1 MRSAKTSTF
10 FGQAWLIINPL
21 LLAAVYYILV
31 TIIRR
36 KRDSIVY
43 GVYGVLPLLA
53 SSAGLLRLPHDLSD
67 GVWAPKMLLSLYF
80 VGTMVVFDG
89 IGGLLCYA
97 SGLLSDTSTFLPF
110 FVRIWLYL
118 SSILWAPTH
127 RRPTLWIDHGT
138 NPAQPDVF
146 RDRRL
151 HRLLQSDAFPPTY
164 MWISSAVW
172 GLVAAVMDSSTSF
185 RGSVS
190 LLSALSNGELP
201 LAVRVN
207 DLSITYRT
215 TFERKPTLKQAL
227 IRFGRGQRAVKEI
240 EAIKNVSFEVRT
252 GTAMGII
259 GSNGS
264 GKSTLMRAMAGIL
277 PPTSGSIE
285 VWGRASTLLA
295 LGVGFNHDL
304 SGRENIILGGLA
316 SGLSRRDVEER
327 ADEVAEWTELGDFID
342 MPMQTYSSGMSARV
356 GFSVAV
362 HMKPDIL
369 MIDEALSTGDA
380 HFREKATA
388 KMAELRESAR
398 AMFVVSHGLDSIKE
412 MCNEAMWL
420 DRGKLMM
427 RGEPADVVDAY
438 MKFVKVKKS
447 ASNLE
452 DM

>member
-1 MRSAKTSTF
+1 M
-10 FGQAWLIINPL
+10 
-21 LLAAVYYILV
+21 
-31 TIIRR
+31 
-36 KRDSIVY
+36 
-43 GVYGVLPLLA
+43 
-53 SSAGLLRLPHDLSD
+53 LS
-67 GVWAPKMLLSLYF
+67 V
-80 VGTMVVFDG
+80 
-89 IGGLLCYA
+89 
-97 SGLLSDTSTFLPF
+97 
-110 FVRIWLYL
+110 
-118 SSILWAPTH
+118 
-127 RRPTLWIDHGT
+127 
-138 NPAQPDVF
+138 
-146 RDRRL
+146 
-151 HRLLQSDAFPPTY
+151 
-164 MWISSAVW
+164 
-172 GLVAAVMDSSTSF
+172 
-185 RGSVS
+185 
-190 LLSALSNGELP
+190 LSNGELP

-240 EAIKNVSFEVRT
+240 EAIKNVSFQVRT
-252 GTAMGII
+252 GTTMGII

-427 RGEPADVVDAY
+427 RGEPADVVDSY

>member
-1 MRSAKTSTF
+1 M
-10 FGQAWLIINPL
+10 
-21 LLAAVYYILV
+21 
-31 TIIRR
+31 
-36 KRDSIVY
+36 
-43 GVYGVLPLLA
+43 
-53 SSAGLLRLPHDLSD
+53 LS
-67 GVWAPKMLLSLYF
+67 V
-80 VGTMVVFDG
+80 
-89 IGGLLCYA
+89 
-97 SGLLSDTSTFLPF
+97 
-110 FVRIWLYL
+110 
-118 SSILWAPTH
+118 
-127 RRPTLWIDHGT
+127 
-138 NPAQPDVF
+138 
-146 RDRRL
+146 
-151 HRLLQSDAFPPTY
+151 
-164 MWISSAVW
+164 
-172 GLVAAVMDSSTSF
+172 
-185 RGSVS
+185 
-190 LLSALSNGELP
+190 LSNGEVP
-201 LAVRVN
+201 MAVKVH

-227 IRFGRGQRAVKEI
+227 VRFGRGQRAVKEI
-240 EAIKNVSFEVRT
+240 EAIKNVSFDVRN

-259 GSNGS
+259 GSNGA

-277 PPTSGSIE
+277 PPTTGSIE

-295 LGVGFNHDL
+295 LGVGFNHNL

-316 SGLSRRDVEER
+316 AGLTRREVEER
-327 ADEVAEWTELGDFID
+327 AAEVAEWTELGDFID
-342 MPMQTYSSGMSARV
+342 MPMRTYSSGMNARV

-398 AMFVVSHGLDSIKE
+398 AMFLVSHGLGSIKE

-427 RGEPADVVDAY
+427 RGEPAEVVKAY

-447 ASNLE
+447 ESATE

>member
-1 MRSAKTSTF
+1 M
-10 FGQAWLIINPL
+10 
-21 LLAAVYYILV
+21 
-31 TIIRR
+31 
-36 KRDSIVY
+36 
-43 GVYGVLPLLA
+43 
-53 SSAGLLRLPHDLSD
+53 LS
-67 GVWAPKMLLSLYF
+67 V
-80 VGTMVVFDG
+80 
-89 IGGLLCYA
+89 
-97 SGLLSDTSTFLPF
+97 
-110 FVRIWLYL
+110 
-118 SSILWAPTH
+118 
-127 RRPTLWIDHGT
+127 
-138 NPAQPDVF
+138 
-146 RDRRL
+146 
-151 HRLLQSDAFPPTY
+151 
-164 MWISSAVW
+164 
-172 GLVAAVMDSSTSF
+172 
-185 RGSVS
+185 
-190 LLSALSNGELP
+190 LSNGELP

-240 EAIKNVSFEVRT
+240 EAIKNVSFQVRT

-427 RGEPADVVDAY
+427 RGEPADVVDTY
-438 MKFVKVKKS
+438 IKFVKVKKS
-447 ASNLE
+447 PSNLE

>member
-1 MRSAKTSTF
+1 
-10 FGQAWLIINPL
+10 
-21 LLAAVYYILV
+21 
-31 TIIRR
+31 
-36 KRDSIVY
+36 
-43 GVYGVLPLLA
+43 
-53 SSAGLLRLPHDLSD
+53 
-67 GVWAPKMLLSLYF
+67 
-80 VGTMVVFDG
+80 
-89 IGGLLCYA
+89 
-97 SGLLSDTSTFLPF
+97 
-110 FVRIWLYL
+110 
-118 SSILWAPTH
+118 
-127 RRPTLWIDHGT
+127 
-138 NPAQPDVF
+138 
-146 RDRRL
+146 
-151 HRLLQSDAFPPTY
+151 
-164 MWISSAVW
+164 
-172 GLVAAVMDSSTSF
+172 
-185 RGSVS
+185 VS
-190 LLSALSNGELP
+190 LLSVLSNGELP

-227 IRFGRGQRAVKEI
+227 IRFGRGQRAVKEV
-240 EAIKNVSFEVRT
+240 EAIKNVSFQVRM

-316 SGLSRRDVEER
+316 AGLSRREIEGR
-327 ADEVAEWTELGDFID
+327 ADEVAQWTELGDFID

-388 KMAELRESAR
+388 KIAELRESAR

-420 DRGKLMM
+420 DRGKLLM

-438 MKFVKVKKS
+438 IKFVKVKKS

>member
-1 MRSAKTSTF
+1 M
-10 FGQAWLIINPL
+10 
-21 LLAAVYYILV
+21 
-31 TIIRR
+31 
-36 KRDSIVY
+36 
-43 GVYGVLPLLA
+43 
-53 SSAGLLRLPHDLSD
+53 
-67 GVWAPKMLLSLYF
+67 
-80 VGTMVVFDG
+80 
-89 IGGLLCYA
+89 
-97 SGLLSDTSTFLPF
+97 
-110 FVRIWLYL
+110 
-118 SSILWAPTH
+118 
-127 RRPTLWIDHGT
+127 
-138 NPAQPDVF
+138 
-146 RDRRL
+146 
-151 HRLLQSDAFPPTY
+151 
-164 MWISSAVW
+164 
-172 GLVAAVMDSSTSF
+172 
-185 RGSVS
+185 S
-190 LLSALSNGELP
+190 LLSVLSNGELP

-240 EAIKNVSFEVRT
+240 EAIKNVSFQVRT
-252 GTAMGII
+252 GTTMGII

-427 RGEPADVVDAY
+427 RGEPAEVVDAY
-438 MKFVKVKKS
+438 INFVKVKRS